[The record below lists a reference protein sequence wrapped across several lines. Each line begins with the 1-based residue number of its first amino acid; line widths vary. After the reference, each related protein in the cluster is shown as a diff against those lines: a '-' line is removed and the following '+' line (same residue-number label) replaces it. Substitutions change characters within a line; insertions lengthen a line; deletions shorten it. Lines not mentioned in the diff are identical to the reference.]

1 MELFKE
7 EKNFSISVVA
17 VKNNASYKSAE
28 FRIRNP
34 NPIYE
39 EGRWRKLI
47 TTLRK
52 VLLICTVNLNNGEK
66 V

>member
-1 MELFKE
+1 MFKE
-7 EKNFSISVVA
+7 TKHFSISVV
-17 VKNNASYKSAE
+17 VVEDNASYKSVE

-52 VLLICTVNLNNGEK
+52 ILLKYTVNLNNGEK
-66 V
+66 I

>member
-7 EKNFSISVVA
+7 RKYFSISAA
-17 VKNNASYKSAE
+17 VEDNARYKSAE

-52 VLLICTVNLNNGEK
+52 TLLICTVNLNNGEK
-66 V
+66 I